1 LQSRFDSSGGAIVS
15 ATNSRFVA
23 IWASHEAR
31 ARIWFRLFL
40 FTAAGLVLSLVTT
53 IRIWNRP
60 REVIRIGCDGI
71 PQVVAIDNAT
81 YSEPNE
87 REMRAFAT
95 EFAVFY
101 ARSDSYSILND
112 MVWCANRMAP
122 ELREQFKRTVRG
134 TPNRPGLVPVIEKLQ
149 RRTQIDPAALDIQVD
164 KRPYPWKVKVAG
176 TRQIVGESG
185 PGETFELE
193 MDLVRASRDERLE
206 GLLVWAIRAKGDP
219 VERALA
225 ATNAQGGSQP

>member
-1 LQSRFDSSGGAIVS
+1 MSAARSRFI
-15 ATNSRFVA
+15 A

-31 ARIWFRLFL
+31 ARIWFRLFVV
-40 FTAAGLVLSLVTT
+40 AVAGLALALVTT
-53 IRIWNRP
+53 IRVWNRP

-71 PQVVAIDNAT
+71 PQVVTLDNAS

-87 REMRAFAT
+87 REIRAFAT

-134 TPNRPGLVPVIEKLQ
+134 TQERPGLVTVIEKLQ
-149 RRTQIDPAALDIQVD
+149 RRTQIDPTGLEIAVD
-164 KRPYPWKVKVAG
+164 KRPYPWRVAVKGV
-176 TRQIVGESG
+176 RQLVGDNG
-185 PGETFELE
+185 PGEAFELDLE
-193 MDLVRASRDERLE
+193 LVRTSRDERVE
-206 GLLVWAIRAKGDP
+206 GLIVWGIRAKGDP
-219 VERALA
+219 LDTVLA
-225 ATNAQGGSQP
+225 ATGQGVQP

>member
-1 LQSRFDSSGGAIVS
+1 MSASS
-15 ATNSRFVA
+15 SRFVA

-31 ARIWFRLFL
+31 ARLWFRLFL
-40 FTAAGLVLSLVTT
+40 FAAGGLVLSLVTT
-53 IRIWNRP
+53 VRAWNRP

-71 PQVVAIDNAT
+71 PQVVTLDNVA

-87 REMRAFAT
+87 REIRAFVT

-122 ELREQFKRTVRG
+122 ELREAFKKTVRG
-134 TPNRPGLVPVIEKLQ
+134 KPDGPGLVSVIEKLQ
-149 RRTQIDPAALDIQVD
+149 RRTQIDPASLEIEID
-164 KRPYPWKVKVAG
+164 KKSYPWHAKVKGV
-176 TRQIVGESG
+176 RQIVGESG
-185 PGETFELE
+185 SGEAFDLDV
-193 MDLVRASRDERLE
+193 DLVRASRDEHLE

-219 VERALA
+219 IERVLA
-225 ATNAQGGSQP
+225 ARTAQGAQP

>member
-1 LQSRFDSSGGAIVS
+1 LTAS
-15 ATNSRFVA
+15 NSRFIA

-31 ARIWFRLFL
+31 ARLWFRLFVL
-40 FTAAGLVLSLVTT
+40 AAAGLVLSLVTT
-53 IRIWNRP
+53 IRVWSRP
-60 REVIRIGCDGI
+60 REVIRIWCDGI
-71 PQVVAIDNAT
+71 PQVVALDNAS

-87 REMRAFAT
+87 REIRAFAT

-122 ELREQFKRTVRG
+122 ELREHFKKTVRG
-134 TPNRPGLVPVIEKLQ
+134 SPNRPGLVPVIEKLQ
-149 RRTQIDPAALDIQVD
+149 RRTQIDPAALEIDVD
-164 KRPYPWKVKVAG
+164 KRSYPWKAKVKG
-176 TRQIVGESG
+176 TRQIVGETG
-185 PGETFELE
+185 TGETFEVE

-225 ATNAQGGSQP
+225 ASNAAGASQP